1 MAQGIPKLP
10 FNGFKWKWASLQCTE
25 GINDP
30 VVLLGVLFRM
40 AKLEGK
46 YKYSSD
52 EFASELINLS
62 NDLKGTG
69 VNVDLHRRTGERNII
84 RNSGQYWKALNLIPV
99 ERTGGIITLTDF
111 GRKVANHQISQ
122 TEFSAETIISFRL
135 PNHAIQSNEECNKWR
150 SAGLEIYP
158 LKLILSIICQLKQL
172 NSSDAYITTEELV
185 SIVIP
190 LSGTPDRPINSYV
203 DYILCYRAN
212 KLSLV
217 GWPNCCPE
225 ANDFRIAREFLLFLS
240 NYGYLIKNTISTR
253 GSEKYYYNSDIDHEI
268 QAIISTKHSI
278 INTELISDTE
288 RKIVYSQRRPNQA
301 KFRKSVLAACE
312 RCVITNVSMPEVLE
326 AAHIIPYKYHGA
338 DTADNGFAMRID
350 IHYLFDSGHLRISEQ
365 GEVFLSDKAR
375 WSYGASIPPR
385 IFIPD
390 YVNKEYIRWRWD
402 NYNGI

>member
-158 LKLILSIICQLKQL
+158 LKLILSIICQLKQF